1 MKHQIYES
9 ICRLGADETWS
20 LARRLVA
27 EHLTTNAAMEVNL
40 SAHIRGRIELT
51 MATAPTMIRLP
62 TDLFEVRNMMTRNSL

>member
-1 MKHQIYES
+1 MSSQWLQTRRRRVTGFVRLMKHQIYES

-51 MATAPTMIRLP
+51 MATAHI
-62 TDLFEVRNMMTRNSL
+62 